1 MIPGAAVHLSK
12 ICRER
17 IASLLLTDTMR
28 ELSSCAVSCLF
39 GRYSLDKPGLILANA
54 EETADDQHHMA
65 ADHLGLCTLCQKALD
80 EALQVGN
87 FLVRFVGKPVERQ
100 KTLGST
106 EAEMAVVVVG
116 EIPRIA
122 AVTDDERM
130 HKAEQRARR
139 REHIR
144 RNDLLQQ
151 SGELAVC
158 ELHQVECLEFLAKV

>member
-1 MIPGAAVHLSK
+1 MQSSLY
-12 ICRER
+12 
-17 IASLLLTDTMR
+17 IARCQVDNSLKSQ
-28 ELSSCAVSCLF
+28 LSS
-39 GRYSLDKPGLILANA
+39 
-54 EETADDQHHMA
+54 
-65 ADHLGLCTLCQKALD
+65 
-80 EALQVGN
+80 N